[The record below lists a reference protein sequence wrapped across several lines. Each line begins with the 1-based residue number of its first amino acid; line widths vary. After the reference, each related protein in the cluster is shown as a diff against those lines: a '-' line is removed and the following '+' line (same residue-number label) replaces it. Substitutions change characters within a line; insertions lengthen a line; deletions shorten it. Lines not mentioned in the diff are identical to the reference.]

1 MNYVA
6 AFFAGAF
13 LCNTLPHLLC
23 GLQGQPF
30 PTPFAKPPGKGDS
43 SPLVNFLWG
52 FFNLAVGIA
61 LLIWEPVTVGF
72 TPDFATLSAGFL
84 AIGMMTSLH
93 FGNVR
98 KNRTAK

>member
-13 LCNTLPHLLC
+13 PCNTLPHLLC

-30 PTPFAKPPGKGDS
+30 STPFAKPPGKGDS
-43 SPLVNFLWG
+43 STLMNFLWG
-52 FFNLAVGIA
+52 SLNLAVGID
-61 LLIWEPVTVGF
+61 LLIGEPVTVGF
-72 TPDFATLSAGFL
+72 TSDFAALSAGFL
-84 AIGMMTSLH
+84 VIGMMTSLH

-98 KNRTAK
+98 KNRTVK